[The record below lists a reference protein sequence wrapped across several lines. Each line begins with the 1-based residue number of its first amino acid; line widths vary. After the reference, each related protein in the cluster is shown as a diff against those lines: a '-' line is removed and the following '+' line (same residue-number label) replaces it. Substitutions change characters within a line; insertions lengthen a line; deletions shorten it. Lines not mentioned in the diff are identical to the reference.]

1 MDNSDEITVTQME
14 TVGSDTENE
23 DLSDCGDEPED
34 DDNDYNS
41 GDGGGDS
48 DDHGNEEVT
57 RLRKINLDEQLQTE
71 TETPLEP
78 DPLLA
83 DKIVQVETKRKMAEQ
98 EKSSPQEPPTT
109 QQKSD
114 TLVSKLTKAIEQVL
128 GTCEEVLKLEK
139 LSQKV
144 G

>member
-1 MDNSDEITVTQME
+1 ME

-23 DLSDCGDEPED
+23 DLSVCDDEPED
-34 DDNDYNS
+34 GDDDDDNDDKDYDS

-48 DDHGNEEVT
+48 DHHGNEEVT
-57 RLRKINLDEQLQTE
+57 SSRKMNVDEQLQTE

-98 EKSSPQEPPTT
+98 EKSSPQEPPTK

-114 TLVSKLTKAIEQVL
+114 TLVSKLR
-128 GTCEEVLKLEK
+128 
-139 LSQKV
+139 
-144 G
+144 

>member
-1 MDNSDEITVTQME
+1 ME

-23 DLSDCGDEPED
+23 DLSDCDDEPDDGNHD
-34 DDNDYNS
+34 DDDDDDKDYDS

-48 DDHGNEEVT
+48 DHHGNEEVT
-57 RLRKINLDEQLQTE
+57 PSRKMNVDEQLQTE

-98 EKSSPQEPPTT
+98 EKSSPQEPPTK

-128 GTCEEVLKLEK
+128 GTCEEVLKFEK
-139 LSQKV
+139 LLQKV